1 MLEHWTPRLAFH
13 SERYLTE
20 SMSGDCSIS
29 DQCDKSV
36 TIYQTEEE
44 NLETMETET
53 ILEEFVRLKLK
64 QSSGIIQRRRTST
77 DMETQAL
84 IGRLIEISNELE
96 AQYGERLNRDAEMW
110 IKSATYDKF
119 LQIAKG
125 VFSDGIINWSR
136 IVVLFMFAVKVVFN
150 AVSKGFNGLAS
161 EVIRFVVKFIFIHGI
176 YKWVQSHGGWL
187 FYANTLHVLIQVV
200 Y

>member
-1 MLEHWTPRLAFH
+1 
-13 SERYLTE
+13 
-20 SMSGDCSIS
+20 MSGDCSVS
-29 DQCDKSV
+29 DHCDNSV
-36 TIYQTEEE
+36 AIYEANEDD
-44 NLETMETET
+44 LETMETET
-53 ILEEFVRLKLK
+53 IVEEFVRLKLK
-64 QSSGIIQRRRTST
+64 QNTGIIQRRRTST

-125 VFSDGIINWSR
+125 VFSDGVINWSR

-150 AVSKGFNGLAS
+150 AVSQGFSGLAGD
-161 EVIRFVVKFIFIHGI
+161 VIRFVVKFIFIHGI
-176 YKWVQSHGGWL
+176 YKWIQSHGGWVAVL
-187 FYANTLHVLIQVV
+187 REYTPHSNSSGLIVFGLTLLIVCLLLSRKI
-200 Y
+200 